1 MWHWRNRIEIG
12 VLAHCLHLI
21 LHITC
26 ILISLIIGGTSI
38 TLALGNLDNKQ
49 CINIFSTLSPITSQA
64 DGIYITQGE
73 KRYDK
78 Q

>member
-1 MWHWRNRIEIG
+1 M
-12 VLAHCLHLI
+12 
-21 LHITC
+21 TC

-64 DGIYITQGE
+64 DGIYVTQGE
-73 KRYDK
+73 KRYDNK
-78 Q
+78 IKFREIYVMFERVPKKWRAV